1 MIYRFVIIMTE
12 NKNNSSKKRILYVL
26 HYSGGIEHA
35 VKDMA
40 NSVSDEYD
48 FFILKSDMN
57 RLILSQLNGNEFID
71 LEELELTTPWH
82 AKLIHSEE
90 FKEKYT
96 YILLNYKID
105 IIQIDHL
112 LFHSL
117 DLPDVANSLNIPT
130 ILAFH
135 DYYYICPVIV
145 LLDENYNY
153 CGGYCNNDKKKCGSN
168 IEWFDLPEN
177 IVEWKQEWQKEMKKL
192 FEKFDAIITAMP
204 FTKKMYLK
212 HYPSLKESDIQIV
225 QYGRDIKRYY
235 NLNSLPDLNHP
246 IKILIPGAFF
256 PHKGSLFI
264 KELKKIDVKNKLE
277 LHLLGFASDELK
289 EIGITYGEYKREDF
303 AKYVEEIKPTFMGL
317 FSIWPETYSHTLTES
332 ISVGVPIIA
341 SEIGASNGRVT
352 DNDCGWL
359 VDTNNV
365 EKAYQ
370 KILEISN
377 DKKEYLRVKKQI
389 DTLQLRTASQMAYDY
404 KKLYEKLLEQKTGC
418 KNPNKL

>member
-1 MIYRFVIIMTE
+1 MRE
-12 NKNNSSKKRILYVL
+12 NNFGNSKKRILYVL
-26 HYSGGIEHA
+26 HYSGGVEHA

-57 RLILSQLNGNEFID
+57 RLILSRLNGNEFID
-71 LEELELTTPWH
+71 LEEFKLTTPWH

-90 FKEKYT
+90 FKDY
-96 YILLNYKID
+96 YSHILLNYKID
-105 IIQIDHL
+105 LIQIDHL

-117 DLPDVANSLNIPT
+117 DLPDVANELNIPS

-135 DYYYICPVIV
+135 DYYYICQSLV
-145 LLDENYNY
+145 LLDENYKY
-153 CGGYCNNDKKKCGSN
+153 CGGYCDNDEKKCGSN
-168 IEWFDLPEN
+168 IGWFDLPDN
-177 IVEWKQEWQKEMKKL
+177 IVEWKQDWQKEMKKL
-192 FEKFDAIITAMP
+192 FKKCDAIITAMP
-204 FTKKMYLK
+204 FTKKMYLE
-212 HYPSLKESDIQIV
+212 HYPALDESDIQIV

-235 NLNSLPDLNHP
+235 NLNSIPYLNHP

-264 KELKKIDVKNKLE
+264 KELKKADVENKLE
-277 LHLLGFASDELK
+277 LHLLGFASEELK
-289 EIGITYGEYKREDF
+289 EIGISYGEYEREDF
-303 AKYVEEIKPTFMGL
+303 AKYVEEIKPSFMGL

-341 SEIGASNGRVT
+341 SEIGASNGRVE
-352 DNDCGWL
+352 DNGCGWL
-359 VDTNNV
+359 IDTDNV

-377 DKKEYLRVKKQI
+377 DKEEYLRVKKQI
-389 DTLQLRTASQMAYDY
+389 DNIKLRTARQMASDY
-404 KKLYEKLLEQKTGC
+404 KKLYEELLG
-418 KNPNKL
+418 